1 MSPCVAFW
9 FHNNIGQAVLQI
21 NFEKISLKFSKVCY
35 TVSYDF
41 LMKDLRFSLIEF
53 DLGVRNMK
61 SLVIAEKPS
70 VARDIARV
78 LGANQKNGG
87 VLEGKKYVVTW
98 ALGHLITL
106 ADPEEYD
113 KKYEK
118 WEMSTLPMMPK
129 DMKLVVIR
137 QTGKQFSV
145 VKTQLFRKDIE
156 EIIIATDAGRE
167 GELVARWILEKA
179 GCHKPIKRLWIS
191 SVTDKAIKEGFANL
205 KDGHAY
211 DNLYRAAV
219 ARAEADWLVGM
230 NGTRALTCKYN
241 AQLSCGRVQTPTLA
255 MIARRE
261 EEIRQ
266 FTPKEYY
273 GVSVETQDVK
283 WTWRD
288 EKTKSFR
295 TFSREKAEEIRR
307 KTETASLEVTRI
319 EEKTKKS
326 MAPGLYDLT
335 TLQREANQKYGF
347 SAKETLNIMQRL
359 YENHKVLTY
368 PRTDSRYI
376 GKDIVPTIRERL
388 KACGIGP
395 YRKLAGALMNKPV
408 QANSSFVDD
417 KKVSDHHAIIPT
429 EQFVQLD
436 HMTNEER
443 KIYDM
448 VVRRFLAVLYPPFE
462 YQQVT
467 MEAKAAGETF
477 AASGKVVKS
486 QGWKEVYEGG
496 DQEESEEDEEKLKD
510 QRLPKMQT
518 GQKLKVLRAALNTGK
533 TKPPARFTEA
543 TLLAAME
550 NPVKFMETRDKEA
563 VKTIGETGGLG
574 TVATRA
580 DIIEKLFHSFM
591 MEKKGNEIHITSKA
605 KQLLELVPE
614 DLKKP
619 ELTADWE
626 MKLSQIAKGKIRQ
639 GDFLHEIRDYT
650 CEIVDEIK
658 SGEGTFRHDNLTN
671 KVCPRCGKKLLAV
684 NGKNSK
690 MLVCQDRECGY
701 RETIS
706 RTTNARCPKCH
717 KRMDMYV
724 KGKEETF
731 ICACGY
737 KEKLSAFQ
745 ARRKKEGAGVGKR
758 DVQNYLRRQ
767 QKEANEPVNN
777 AFAQAL
783 SGIKL

>member
-1 MSPCVAFW
+1 
-9 FHNNIGQAVLQI
+9 
-21 NFEKISLKFSKVCY
+21 
-35 TVSYDF
+35 
-41 LMKDLRFSLIEF
+41 
-53 DLGVRNMK
+53 MK

-87 VLEGKKYVVTW
+87 ILEGKNYVVTW
-98 ALGHLITL
+98 ALGHLVTL

-113 KKYEK
+113 RKYEK
-118 WEMSTLPMMPK
+118 WEMATLPMLPK
-129 DMKLVVIR
+129 EMKLVVIR
-137 QTGKQFSV
+137 QTGRQFSV
-145 VKTQLFRKDIE
+145 VKTQLFRKDIG

-205 KDGHAY
+205 KDGHDY

-255 MIARRE
+255 MIAKRE
-261 EEIRQ
+261 EEIRK
-266 FTPKEYY
+266 FVPKEYY
-273 GVSVETQDVK
+273 GISLETQDVK

-295 TFSREKAEEIRR
+295 TFSRERAEQIKGRLENAALEITSVEKKAK
-307 KTETASLEVTRI
+307 KT
-319 EEKTKKS
+319 

-335 TLQREANQKYGF
+335 TLQREANLKYGF

-376 GKDIVPTIRERL
+376 GKDIVPTIKERL

-408 QANSSFVDD
+408 QVNGSFVDD
-417 KKVSDHHAIIPT
+417 KRVSDHHAIIPT

-448 VVRRFLAVLYPPFE
+448 VVRRFLAVLYPASQYE
-462 YQQVT
+462 QVT

-477 AASGKVVKS
+477 AASGKVIKS
-486 QGWKEVYEGG
+486 MGWKEVYEGG
-496 DQEESEEDEEKLKD
+496 ADDDLEDEADDEKKLKD
-510 QRLPKMQT
+510 QRLPEMKT
-518 GQKLKVLRAALNTGK
+518 GTRLKILKTSLNTGK

-563 VKTIGETGGLG
+563 VKTLGETGGLG

-626 MKLSQIAKGKIRQ
+626 MKLFQIAKGRIRQ
-639 GDFLHEIRDYT
+639 GDFLHQIRDYT

-658 SGEGTFRHDNLTN
+658 NGEGTFRHDNLTN
-671 KVCPRCGKKLLAV
+671 KVCPQCGKKLLAV

-717 KRMDMYV
+717 KRMEMYV

-731 ICACGY
+731 VCQCGY

-745 ARRKKEGAGVGKR
+745 ARRQKEGAGVGKR

>member
-1 MSPCVAFW
+1 
-9 FHNNIGQAVLQI
+9 
-21 NFEKISLKFSKVCY
+21 
-35 TVSYDF
+35 
-41 LMKDLRFSLIEF
+41 
-53 DLGVRNMK
+53 MK

-87 VLEGKKYVVTW
+87 ILEGKNYVVTW
-98 ALGHLITL
+98 ALGHLVTL

-113 KKYEK
+113 RKYEK
-118 WEMSTLPMMPK
+118 WEMATLPMLPK
-129 DMKLVVIR
+129 EMKLVVIR
-137 QTGKQFSV
+137 QTGRQFSV
-145 VKTQLFRKDIE
+145 VKTQLFRKDIG

-205 KDGHAY
+205 KDGHDY

-255 MIARRE
+255 MIAKRE
-261 EEIRQ
+261 EEIRK
-266 FTPKEYY
+266 FVPKEYY
-273 GVSVETQDVK
+273 GISLETQDVK

-295 TFSREKAEEIRR
+295 TFSRERAEQIKGRLENAALEITSVEKKAK
-307 KTETASLEVTRI
+307 KT
-319 EEKTKKS
+319 

-335 TLQREANQKYGF
+335 TLQREANLKYGF

-376 GKDIVPTIRERL
+376 GKDIVPTIKERL

-408 QANSSFVDD
+408 QVNGSFVDD
-417 KKVSDHHAIIPT
+417 KRVSDHHAIIPT

-448 VVRRFLAVLYPPFE
+448 VVRRFLAVLYPASQYE
-462 YQQVT
+462 QVT

-477 AASGKVVKS
+477 AASGKVIKS
-486 QGWKEVYEGG
+486 MGWKEVYEGG
-496 DQEESEEDEEKLKD
+496 ADDDLEDEADDEKKLKD
-510 QRLPKMQT
+510 QRLPEMKT
-518 GQKLKVLRAALNTGK
+518 GTRLKILKTSLNTGK

-563 VKTIGETGGLG
+563 VKTLGETGGLG

-626 MKLSQIAKGKIRQ
+626 MKLSQIAKGRIRQ
-639 GDFLHEIRDYT
+639 GDFLHQIRDYT

-658 SGEGTFRHDNLTN
+658 TGEGTFRHDNLTN
-671 KVCPRCGKKLLAV
+671 KVCPQCGKKLLAV

-717 KRMDMYV
+717 KRMEMYV
-724 KGKEETF
+724 KGKEEMF
-731 ICACGY
+731 VCQCGY

-745 ARRKKEGAGVGKR
+745 ARRQKEGAGIGKR

>member
-1 MSPCVAFW
+1 
-9 FHNNIGQAVLQI
+9 
-21 NFEKISLKFSKVCY
+21 
-35 TVSYDF
+35 
-41 LMKDLRFSLIEF
+41 
-53 DLGVRNMK
+53 MK

-98 ALGHLITL
+98 ALGHLVTL

-118 WEMSTLPMMPK
+118 WEIATLPMLPK

-137 QTGKQFSV
+137 QTGKQFSI
-145 VKTQLFRKDIE
+145 VKAQLFRKDIE

-205 KDGHAY
+205 KNGHDY

-255 MIARRE
+255 MIQKRE
-261 EEIRQ
+261 EEIRK
-266 FTPKEYY
+266 FVPKEYY
-273 GVSVETQDVK
+273 GISLETQDVK
-283 WTWRD
+283 WTWCE
-288 EKTKSFR
+288 EKTRSFR
-295 TFSREKAEEIRR
+295 TFSREKAEQIKGKLEN
-307 KTETASLEVTRI
+307 ASLEVTNV
-319 EEKTKKS
+319 EKKAKKT

-376 GKDIVPTIRERL
+376 GRDIVPTIRERL
-388 KACGIGP
+388 KACGVGP
-395 YRKLAGALMNKPV
+395 YRKLAGALMNGPV
-408 QANSSFVDD
+408 QVNGSFVDD
-417 KKVSDHHAIIPT
+417 KKVSDHYAIIPT

-448 VVRRFLAVLYPPFE
+448 VVRRFLAVLYPAFLYE
-462 YQQVT
+462 QVN

-486 QGWKEVYEGG
+486 QGWKEVYEGSLE
-496 DQEESEEDEEKLKD
+496 DDREEEVEDERKLKD
-510 QRLPKMQT
+510 QCLPELKAGTRLKI
-518 GQKLKVLRAALNTGK
+518 LKTSLNTGK

-550 NPVKFMETRDKEA
+550 NPVKYMETRDKEA

-650 CEIVDEIK
+650 CEIVNEIK
-658 SGEGTFRHDNLTN
+658 AGEGTFRHDNLTN

-717 KRMDMYV
+717 KRMEMYV

-731 ICACGY
+731 VCQCGY

-745 ARRKKEGAGVGKR
+745 ARRQKEGAGVGRR

>member
-1 MSPCVAFW
+1 
-9 FHNNIGQAVLQI
+9 
-21 NFEKISLKFSKVCY
+21 
-35 TVSYDF
+35 
-41 LMKDLRFSLIEF
+41 
-53 DLGVRNMK
+53 MK

-717 KRMDMYV
+717 KRMEMYV

-737 KEKLSAFQ
+737 KEKQSAFQ

>member
-1 MSPCVAFW
+1 
-9 FHNNIGQAVLQI
+9 
-21 NFEKISLKFSKVCY
+21 
-35 TVSYDF
+35 
-41 LMKDLRFSLIEF
+41 
-53 DLGVRNMK
+53 MK

-87 VLEGKKYVVTW
+87 ILEGKNYVVTW
-98 ALGHLITL
+98 ALGHLVTL

-118 WEMSTLPMMPK
+118 WEMATLPMLPK
-129 DMKLVVIR
+129 EMKLVVIR
-137 QTGKQFSV
+137 QTGRQFSV
-145 VKTQLFRKDIE
+145 VKTQLFRKDIG

-205 KDGHAY
+205 KDGHDY

-255 MIARRE
+255 MIAKRE
-261 EEIRQ
+261 EEIRK
-266 FTPKEYY
+266 FVPKEYY
-273 GVSVETQDVK
+273 GISLETQDVK

-295 TFSREKAEEIRR
+295 TFSRERAEQIKGRLENAALEITSVEKKAK
-307 KTETASLEVTRI
+307 KT
-319 EEKTKKS
+319 

-335 TLQREANQKYGF
+335 TLQREANLKYGF

-376 GKDIVPTIRERL
+376 GKDIVPTIKERL

-408 QANSSFVDD
+408 QVNGSFVDD

-448 VVRRFLAVLYPPFE
+448 VVRRFLAVLYPASQYE
-462 YQQVT
+462 QVT

-477 AASGKVVKS
+477 AASGKVIKNL
-486 QGWKEVYEGG
+486 GWREVYEGG
-496 DQEESEEDEEKLKD
+496 ADDDLEDDTDDEKKLKD
-510 QRLPKMQT
+510 QRLPEMKT
-518 GQKLKVLRAALNTGK
+518 GTRLKVLKTSLNTGK

-563 VKTIGETGGLG
+563 VKTLGETGGLG

-626 MKLSQIAKGKIRQ
+626 MKLSQIAKGRIRQ
-639 GDFLHEIRDYT
+639 GDFLHQIRDYT

-658 SGEGTFRHDNLTN
+658 TGEGTFRHDNLTN
-671 KVCPRCGKKLLAV
+671 KVCPQCGKKLLAV

-690 MLVCQDRECGY
+690 VLVCQDRECGY

-717 KRMDMYV
+717 KRMEMYV

-731 ICACGY
+731 VCQCGY

-745 ARRKKEGAGVGKR
+745 ARRQKEGAGVGKR
-758 DVQNYLRRQ
+758 DVQNYLRKQ

>member
-1 MSPCVAFW
+1 
-9 FHNNIGQAVLQI
+9 
-21 NFEKISLKFSKVCY
+21 
-35 TVSYDF
+35 
-41 LMKDLRFSLIEF
+41 
-53 DLGVRNMK
+53 MK

-87 VLEGKKYVVTW
+87 ILEGKNYVVTW
-98 ALGHLITL
+98 ALGHLVTL

-113 KKYEK
+113 RKYEK
-118 WEMSTLPMMPK
+118 WEMAALPMLPK
-129 DMKLVVIR
+129 EMKLVVIR
-137 QTGKQFSV
+137 QTGRQFSV
-145 VKTQLFRKDIE
+145 VKTQLFRKDIG

-205 KDGHAY
+205 KDGHDY

-255 MIARRE
+255 MIAKRE
-261 EEIRQ
+261 EEIRK
-266 FTPKEYY
+266 FVPKEYY
-273 GVSVETQDVK
+273 GISLETQDVK

-295 TFSREKAEEIRR
+295 TFSRERAEQIKGRLENAALEITSVEKKAK
-307 KTETASLEVTRI
+307 KT
-319 EEKTKKS
+319 

-335 TLQREANQKYGF
+335 TLQREANLKYGF

-376 GKDIVPTIRERL
+376 GKDIVPTIKERL

-408 QANSSFVDD
+408 QVNGSFVDD
-417 KKVSDHHAIIPT
+417 KRVSDHHAIIPT

-448 VVRRFLAVLYPPFE
+448 VVRRFLAVLYPASQYE
-462 YQQVT
+462 QVT

-477 AASGKVVKS
+477 AASGKVIKS
-486 QGWKEVYEGG
+486 LGWKEVYEGG
-496 DQEESEEDEEKLKD
+496 ADDDLEDEAEDEKKLKD
-510 QRLPKMQT
+510 QRLPEMKT
-518 GQKLKVLRAALNTGK
+518 GTRLKILKTSLNTGK

-563 VKTIGETGGLG
+563 VKTLGETGGLG

-626 MKLSQIAKGKIRQ
+626 MKLSQIAKGRIRQ
-639 GDFLHEIRDYT
+639 GDFLHQIRDYT

-658 SGEGTFRHDNLTN
+658 TGEGTFRHDNLTN
-671 KVCPRCGKKLLAV
+671 KVCPQCGKKLLAV

-717 KRMDMYV
+717 KRMEMYV

-731 ICACGY
+731 VCQCGY

-745 ARRKKEGAGVGKR
+745 ARRQKEGAGVGKR

>member
-1 MSPCVAFW
+1 
-9 FHNNIGQAVLQI
+9 
-21 NFEKISLKFSKVCY
+21 
-35 TVSYDF
+35 
-41 LMKDLRFSLIEF
+41 
-53 DLGVRNMK
+53 MK

-87 VLEGKKYVVTW
+87 ILEGKNYVVTW
-98 ALGHLITL
+98 ALGHLVTL

-113 KKYEK
+113 RKYEK
-118 WEMSTLPMMPK
+118 WEMATLPMLPK
-129 DMKLVVIR
+129 EMKLVVIR
-137 QTGKQFSV
+137 QTGRQFSV
-145 VKTQLFRKDIE
+145 VKTQLFRKDIG

-205 KDGHAY
+205 KDGHDY

-255 MIARRE
+255 MIAKRE
-261 EEIRQ
+261 EEIRK
-266 FTPKEYY
+266 FVPKEYY
-273 GVSVETQDVK
+273 GISLETQDVK

-295 TFSREKAEEIRR
+295 TFSRERVEQIKGRLENAALEITSVEKKAK
-307 KTETASLEVTRI
+307 KT
-319 EEKTKKS
+319 

-335 TLQREANQKYGF
+335 TLQREANLKYGF

-376 GKDIVPTIRERL
+376 GKDIVPTIKERL

-395 YRKLAGALMNKPV
+395 YRKFAGALMNKPV
-408 QANSSFVDD
+408 QVNGSFVDD

-448 VVRRFLAVLYPPFE
+448 VVRRFLAVLYPASQYE
-462 YQQVT
+462 QVT

-477 AASGKVVKS
+477 AASGKVIKS
-486 QGWKEVYEGG
+486 MGWKEVYEGG
-496 DQEESEEDEEKLKD
+496 ADDDLEDEADDEKKLKD
-510 QRLPKMQT
+510 QRLPEMKT
-518 GQKLKVLRAALNTGK
+518 GTRLKILKTSLNTGK

-550 NPVKFMETRDKEA
+550 KPVKFMETRDKEA
-563 VKTIGETGGLG
+563 VKTLGETGGLG

-626 MKLSQIAKGKIRQ
+626 MKLSQIAKGRIRQ
-639 GDFLHEIRDYT
+639 GDFLHQIRDYT

-658 SGEGTFRHDNLTN
+658 TGEGTFRHDNLTN
-671 KVCPRCGKKLLAV
+671 KVCPQCGKKLLAV

-717 KRMDMYV
+717 KRMEMYV

-731 ICACGY
+731 VCQCGY

-745 ARRKKEGAGVGKR
+745 ARRQKEGAGVGKR

>member
-1 MSPCVAFW
+1 
-9 FHNNIGQAVLQI
+9 
-21 NFEKISLKFSKVCY
+21 
-35 TVSYDF
+35 
-41 LMKDLRFSLIEF
+41 
-53 DLGVRNMK
+53 MK

-87 VLEGKKYVVTW
+87 ILEGKNYVVTW
-98 ALGHLITL
+98 ALGHLVTL

-113 KKYEK
+113 RKYEK
-118 WEMSTLPMMPK
+118 WEMATLPMLPK
-129 DMKLVVIR
+129 EMKLVVIR
-137 QTGKQFSV
+137 QTGRQFSV
-145 VKTQLFRKDIE
+145 VKTQLFRKDIG

-205 KDGHAY
+205 KDGHDY

-255 MIARRE
+255 MIAKRE
-261 EEIRQ
+261 EEIRK
-266 FTPKEYY
+266 FVPKEYY
-273 GVSVETQDVK
+273 GISLEIQDVK

-295 TFSREKAEEIRR
+295 TFSRERAEQIKGRLENAALEITSVEKKAK
-307 KTETASLEVTRI
+307 KT
-319 EEKTKKS
+319 

-335 TLQREANQKYGF
+335 TLQREANLKYGF

-376 GKDIVPTIRERL
+376 GKDIVPTIKERL

-408 QANSSFVDD
+408 QVNGSFVDD
-417 KKVSDHHAIIPT
+417 KRVSDHHAIIPT

-448 VVRRFLAVLYPPFE
+448 VVRRFLAVLYPASQYE
-462 YQQVT
+462 QVT

-477 AASGKVVKS
+477 AASGKVIKS
-486 QGWKEVYEGG
+486 MGWKEVYEGG
-496 DQEESEEDEEKLKD
+496 ADDDLEDEADDEKKLKD
-510 QRLPKMQT
+510 QRLPEMKT
-518 GQKLKVLRAALNTGK
+518 GTRLKILKTSLNTGK

-563 VKTIGETGGLG
+563 VKTLGETGGLG

-626 MKLSQIAKGKIRQ
+626 MKLSQIAKGRIRQ
-639 GDFLHEIRDYT
+639 GDFLHQIRDYT

-658 SGEGTFRHDNLTN
+658 TGEGTFRHDNLTN
-671 KVCPRCGKKLLAV
+671 KVCPQCGKKLLAV

-717 KRMDMYV
+717 KRMEMYV

-731 ICACGY
+731 VCQCGY

-745 ARRKKEGAGVGKR
+745 ARRQKEGAGVGKR

>member
-717 KRMDMYV
+717 KRMEMYV

>member
-1 MSPCVAFW
+1 
-9 FHNNIGQAVLQI
+9 
-21 NFEKISLKFSKVCY
+21 
-35 TVSYDF
+35 
-41 LMKDLRFSLIEF
+41 
-53 DLGVRNMK
+53 MK

-87 VLEGKKYVVTW
+87 ILEGKNYVVTW
-98 ALGHLITL
+98 ALGHLVTL

-113 KKYEK
+113 RKYEK
-118 WEMSTLPMMPK
+118 WEMATLPMLPK
-129 DMKLVVIR
+129 EMKLVVIR
-137 QTGKQFSV
+137 QTGRQFSV
-145 VKTQLFRKDIE
+145 VKTQLFRKDIG

-205 KDGHAY
+205 KDGHDY

-255 MIARRE
+255 MIAKRE
-261 EEIRQ
+261 EEIRK
-266 FTPKEYY
+266 FVPKEYY
-273 GVSVETQDVK
+273 GISLETQDVK

-295 TFSREKAEEIRR
+295 TFSRERAEQIKGRLENAALEITSVEKKAK
-307 KTETASLEVTRI
+307 KT
-319 EEKTKKS
+319 

-335 TLQREANQKYGF
+335 TLQREANLKYGF

-376 GKDIVPTIRERL
+376 GKDIVPTIKERL

-408 QANSSFVDD
+408 QVNGSFVDD
-417 KKVSDHHAIIPT
+417 KRVSDHHAIIPT

-448 VVRRFLAVLYPPFE
+448 VVRRFLAVLYPASQYE
-462 YQQVT
+462 QVT

-477 AASGKVVKS
+477 AASGKVIKS
-486 QGWKEVYEGG
+486 LGWREVYEGG
-496 DQEESEEDEEKLKD
+496 ADDDLEDDTDDEKKLKD
-510 QRLPKMQT
+510 QRLPEMKT
-518 GQKLKVLRAALNTGK
+518 GTRLKILKTSLNTGK

-563 VKTIGETGGLG
+563 VKTLGETGGLG

-591 MEKKGNEIHITSKA
+591 IEKKGNEIHITSKA

-626 MKLSQIAKGKIRQ
+626 MKLSQIAKGRIRQ
-639 GDFLHEIRDYT
+639 GDFLHQIRDYT

-658 SGEGTFRHDNLTN
+658 TGEGTFRHDNLTN
-671 KVCPRCGKKLLAV
+671 KVCPQCGKKLLAV

-717 KRMDMYV
+717 KRMEMYV

-731 ICACGY
+731 VCQCGY

-745 ARRKKEGAGVGKR
+745 ARRQKEGAGVGKR
-758 DVQNYLRRQ
+758 DVQNYLRKQ